1 MNYSQKRSL
10 QEILSLDT
18 QKEWDDIRN
27 NYIPVGID
35 QVIIDGNTFR
45 NYGQYRFIWEKTYAK
60 SPTRSMSGAMGS
72 MNSLAT
78 FLTPHL
84 ILDFSIM
91 SIDDYR
97 RVMQLHYE
105 RNEFTVECYDPI
117 YNKKIKVKMY
127 FATEQM
133 AKLYII
139 NRKRMNNDEWEDFL
153 LLAGVH
159 EYTVEMIGTNN
170 DLDLV
175 SLIYDYVY
183 PPTHPKDED
192 GQYIFPAGTK
202 PSNEAEEDV
211 YAGEEVIVGA
221 NSTFPDNPPNA
232 EYKFAGWVDQNG
244 LKYTEGKV
252 VTVNSDTTLYAT
264 WEKTTE
270 STLAFNYGLAK
281 VAVEIDPETSEAKPI
296 YSRKVNYNE
305 SIGDLP
311 IGEAPYY
318 IDEETGKKLYPYVRL
333 GWYRLP
339 VENSKRVSDN
349 ELYWSQRDE
358 TIYLLH
364 RKKSCFVTYVTNSD
378 AVLPVQLVPYGDKVW
393 LPTLTKNGFVFEGW
407 YKDPSLQK
415 PFGGTM
421 PAKNITIYAK
431 WEKEDK

>member
-10 QEILSLDT
+10 QDILSLDT
-18 QKEWDDIRN
+18 QNEWDDIRN

-35 QVIIDGNTFR
+35 QVIIDGNTFK

-72 MNSLAT
+72 LNSLAT

-159 EYTVEMIGTNN
+159 EYSVEMIGTNN

-175 SLIYDYVY
+175 NISYDYEH
-183 PPTHPKDED
+183 PTLHPKDD
-192 GQYIFPAGTK
+192 NGNPIYPAGVK
-202 PSNEAEEDV
+202 PTNQGEEDV
-211 YAGEEVIVGA
+211 YKGEEVVIGGNA
-221 NSTFPDNPPNA
+221 TFQDTPPSA
-232 EYKFAGWVDQNG
+232 EYKFAHWEDANG
-244 LKYTEGKV
+244 VKYTDGKIIQ
-252 VTVNSDTTLYAT
+252 VNDNMTLYAV
-264 WEKTTE
+264 WEKTDD
-270 STLAFNYGLAK
+270 STLAFNYGIASVFVEVDPDTG
-281 VAVEIDPETSEAKPI
+281 VATPLYTRDVTFNK
-296 YSRKVNYNE
+296 
-305 SIGDLP
+305 SIGVLPMPDLP
-311 IGEAPYY
+311 YEVEDDQKY
-318 IDEETGKKLYPYVRL
+318 YPYKNG

-339 VENSKRVSDN
+339 IKDEQVRVNNNDP
-349 ELYWSQRDE
+349 YWSQRDT
-358 TIYLLH
+358 TIYLLYD
-364 RKKSCFVTYVTNSD
+364 KETYKVTYVTNTPD
-378 AVLPVQLVPYGDKVW
+378 TKIPAQYIQYGESVW
-393 LPTLTKNGFVFEGW
+393 KPTLSRDGYVFEGW
-407 YKDPSLQK
+407 YSNPEMTKS
-415 PFGGTM
+415 FSGNM
-421 PAKNITIYAK
+421 PPYEITLYAK
-431 WEKEDK
+431 WKEDK